1 MSWREE
7 IQQLPPEQ
15 RVLIEGGSLSQRFSS
30 RPLGQSH
37 PAIIGGFYGLLV
49 GLALLLPYGYENGWT
64 QDTLRD
70 WSFISLLIVLLSAI
84 SGHFSL
90 IVSNFTRRAPVS
102 LKRYLIYPL
111 PFLGLTILTVVL
123 VTEIEAE
130 ISENLSD
137 FIRNIGWMFI
147 LTPGPIYVHLSWAPR
162 WRILCR
168 LEEGLDPFN
177 GELPESVGNDIE
189 HMGEDEDMQ
198 SAIENIDDVPLQL
211 SKDSEE

>member
-1 MSWREE
+1 MSWREG

-30 RPLGQSH
+30 RPLVQSH
-37 PAIIGGFYGLLV
+37 PAIIGGFYALLV
-49 GLALLLPYGYENGWT
+49 SSALLLPYGYENGWS
-64 QDTLRD
+64 QDTFRD
-70 WSFISLLIVLLSAI
+70 WAFICLLIVLLSAI
-84 SGHFSL
+84 TGHFSL
-90 IVSNFTRRAPVS
+90 IVSNFTRRPPIS

-123 VTEIEAE
+123 VTEIEE
-130 ISENLSD
+130 SFSENLNG
-137 FIRNIGWMFI
+137 FIRNIGWMLL

-168 LEEGLDPFN
+168 LEEGLDPFD
-177 GELPESVGNDIE
+177 GEMPNPVGNDIE
-189 HMGEDEDMQ
+189 DIGEDKDMQ

-211 SKDSEE
+211 SKHGEE